1 MKTQLAALLLISGFS
16 TIIQAREWVDQK
28 GLVISANVIGLNAGI
43 VHLRL
48 AGGKVLQV
56 PRTKLST
63 NDQSLL
69 ARFDTHRATA
79 NRLRIVVNQAMS
91 DGALGQVFLVRSVQ
105 RVKNI
110 QVGTSKFDGK
120 AITEQRLVTEDE
132 LTLVSDNAFVDGLD
146 TATDGE
152 AIDFI
157 GWRDGM
163 FSYEAVSGAKKSV
176 MKFTLTPPEG
186 MVSVKAEEF
195 GR

>member
-1 MKTQLAALLLISGFS
+1 MGKISS
-16 TIIQAREWVDQK
+16 
-28 GLVISANVIGLNAGI
+28 
-43 VHLRL
+43 H
-48 AGGKVLQV
+48 QV
-56 PRTKLST
+56 
-63 NDQSLL
+63 
-69 ARFDTHRATA
+69 
-79 NRLRIVVNQAMS
+79 
-91 DGALGQVFLVRSVQ
+91 VRSA
-105 RVKNI
+105 
-110 QVGTSKFDGK
+110 GPMPETPPP
-120 AITEQRLVTEDE
+120 EDE